1 MAKTKRTTQD
11 EVQQLQKELHEL
23 ESTVVKLSR
32 SLRNDGVSKLED
44 VKDGAN
50 EAKLAAV
57 EKWSMLRDKSA
68 EGLHSTEDAVRERPV
83 RSIGLAFLGGII
95 ASRLLQR

>member
-1 MAKTKRTTQD
+1 
-11 EVQQLQKELHEL
+11 
-23 ESTVVKLSR
+23 
-32 SLRNDGVSKLED
+32 
-44 VKDGAN
+44 
-50 EAKLAAV
+50 
-57 EKWSMLRDKSA
+57 MLRDKSA